1 MFSLHDQ
8 EKIFNNKKDALLK
21 SYDNSLK
28 SEAYRRKDEFL
39 SLVIN
44 PNRCEISELMKEC
57 KDLTYKDYENM
68 KRDWLK
74 NVSTE
79 WLVYGHLDE
88 KSARDLV
95 EDCEGYIKEQKS
107 DVEIVRNYVMLKSGT
122 INEYSISHPNDDNQN
137 STAV

>member
-1 MFSLHDQ
+1 
-8 EKIFNNKKDALLK
+8 
-21 SYDNSLK
+21 
-28 SEAYRRKDEFL
+28 
-39 SLVIN
+39 
-44 PNRCEISELMKEC
+44 MKEC
-57 KDLTYKDYENM
+57 KDLTYKDYENV